1 LSAGICQSFTSVQR
15 STDNIGTICKKK
27 RKENPESLTRIL
39 KTMGSKKSVFNPDE
53 KAELVDYLKKNG
65 RGAFG
70 LTVTECRKLA
80 FQLSEQN
87 GHEHDTMTRR

>member
-15 STDNIGTICKKK
+15 STDN
-27 RKENPESLTRIL
+27 KENPESLTRIL

-65 RGAFG
+65 RGAFWFDSDRMPKTCFSTSG
-70 LTVTECRKLA
+70 AKW
-80 FQLSEQN
+80 S
-87 GHEHDTMTRR
+87 